1 MNDLEKAKILFTAL
15 FKRKS
20 DSSPNYKI
28 YEKAFLNNILSSE
41 EIKLEIMKGNNEA
54 CYILAKTYEII
65 NRNPQYEYNSMLL
78 ILIGSKLGNTE
89 CTQLVYSYPTKY
101 TSFESTVNNFIQN
114 YIGRSDITFDD
125 AILSA
130 AYSDTLNTS
139 ILGDPNYNNMYNH
152 G

>member
-1 MNDLEKAKILFTAL
+1 MNELQKAKILFTAL

-54 CYILAKTYEII
+54 CYILAKTYGII
-65 NRNPQYEYNSMLL
+65 NRNPQDEYNSMLL

-114 YIGRSDITFDD
+114 YIG
-125 AILSA
+125 
-130 AYSDTLNTS
+130 
-139 ILGDPNYNNMYNH
+139 
-152 G
+152 

>member
-15 FKRKS
+15 FNGKS

-65 NRNPQYEYNSMLL
+65 NRNPQDEYNSMLL

-101 TSFESTVNNFIQN
+101 TSFKSTVNNFIQN
-114 YIGRSDITFDD
+114 YIGQSDITFDD

-139 ILGDPNYNNMYNH
+139 ILGDQNYNNIYNH